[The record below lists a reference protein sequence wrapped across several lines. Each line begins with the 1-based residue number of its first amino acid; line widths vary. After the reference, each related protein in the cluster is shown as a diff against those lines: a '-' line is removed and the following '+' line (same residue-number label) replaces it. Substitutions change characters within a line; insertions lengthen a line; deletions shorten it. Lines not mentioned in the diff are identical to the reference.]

1 MQSIG
6 NFYYYVELIIFLF
19 VSGKYS
25 PHRGKNELISTL
37 KKKKI
42 NGKEEEEEEEIEEGE
57 GETGGGGE
65 SGHISYKKR
74 IPLIYCQ

>member
-37 KKKKI
+37 KKKK
-42 NGKEEEEEEEIEEGE
+42 NQWERRGRRRRNRRRRRRNRRRRR
-57 GETGGGGE
+57 
-65 SGHISYKKR
+65 KR
-74 IPLIYCQ
+74 PYFI